1 MKASDR
7 ASVLA
12 AFLIM
17 GGAGLVFYF
26 MPTLMLWLGDRSPFL
41 AAGVGA
47 LAVLAFFVV
56 FWLRARY
63 QKRRDD
69 QA

>member
-17 GGAGLVFYF
+17 GGAGLVFFF
-26 MPTLMLWLGDRSPFL
+26 MPRVMLWLGESSPWL
-41 AAGVGA
+41 AAFVGA
-47 LAVLAFFVV
+47 LAVLSFFVV

>member
-1 MKASDR
+1 MKTSDR

-12 AFLIM
+12 AVLIM
-17 GGAGLVFYF
+17 GGCGLVFYL
-26 MPTLMLWLGDRSPFL
+26 MPRVMLWLGESSPWL
-41 AAGVGA
+41 AAVIA
-47 LAVLAFFVV
+47 VMAVLAFFLV